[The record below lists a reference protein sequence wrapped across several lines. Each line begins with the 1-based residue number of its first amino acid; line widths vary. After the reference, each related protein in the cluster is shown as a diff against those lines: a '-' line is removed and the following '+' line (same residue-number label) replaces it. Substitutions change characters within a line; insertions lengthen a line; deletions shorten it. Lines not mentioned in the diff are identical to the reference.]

1 MVLNSLKIK
10 LYFSLQLI
18 LIQLFMKKTKIYLFP
33 GLMCDKRVF
42 KYIYFYLK
50 NEYELIY
57 MDIPLEENFDKM
69 IENLNFKEEKVN
81 LLGFSMGG
89 YLATYFALKYPKK
102 VDNLLILSASC
113 CALSKNEIAFRK
125 KAISFVK
132 EFGFKPLSRKKISS
146 LLENKDDLKLIN
158 LIFDMYQKMG
168 ETYFLTHM
176 NASLKRKDLTEEI
189 ICSNLNFNF
198 CYSNKDSLIN
208 QEWFENLKN
217 KSNCN
222 LNIINSTSHMITLD
236 KSVFIVDEI
245 RRAF

>member
-1 MVLNSLKIK
+1 
-10 LYFSLQLI
+10 
-18 LIQLFMKKTKIYLFP
+18 MKKTKIYLFP

-42 KYIYFYLK
+42 KDIYFYLE

-57 MDIPLEENFDKM
+57 VDIPLEDSFDKM

-81 LLGFSMGG
+81 LLGFSMGA

-102 VDNLLILSASC
+102 IDNLLILSASC
-113 CALSKNEIAFRK
+113 CSLSKSEIAFRK

-146 LLENKDDLKLIN
+146 LLENKDDLKLIT
-158 LIFDMYQKMG
+158 LISNMYEKMG
-168 ETYFLTHM
+168 ENYFLTHM
-176 NASLKRKDLTEEI
+176 NASLKRKDLTEQI
-189 ICSNLNFNF
+189 VCSNLNLNF

-208 QEWFENLKN
+208 QKWFENLKN

-222 LNIINSTSHMITLD
+222 FNIINSSSHMITLE
-236 KSVFIVDEI
+236 KSIFIVDEI
-245 RRAF
+245 RRVF